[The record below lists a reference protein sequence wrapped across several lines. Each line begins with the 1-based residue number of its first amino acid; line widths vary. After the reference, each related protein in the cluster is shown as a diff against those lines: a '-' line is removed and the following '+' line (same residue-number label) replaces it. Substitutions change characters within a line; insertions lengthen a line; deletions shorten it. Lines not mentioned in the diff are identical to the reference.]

1 MPVPAAG
8 HVRIRLARECVL
20 PGAAGPAQAV
30 IDMARAG
37 KCGRANREIVWE
49 DSVSLM
55 TRKHPVDN
63 VVGVRDRAVKGA
75 QRAVPAAKKAVP
87 LAKNASVAVVR
98 SAEDAAAWAKPRV
111 DDAAAWAKPRVD
123 DAAAWAKPHV
133 DDARAWAAPRLERSG
148 VAVQETLAPAISEAI
163 VSAARKLDVKPARK
177 RRRWAT
183 VLAVSM
189 LLAAAGSA
197 AAAVALRRRPSV
209 VGYEPADQ
217 GSADVSTSAAD
228 QHVTADGSQPDVE
241 VNGQSPEV

>member
-1 MPVPAAG
+1 
-8 HVRIRLARECVL
+8 
-20 PGAAGPAQAV
+20 
-30 IDMARAG
+30 
-37 KCGRANREIVWE
+37 
-49 DSVSLM
+49 M
-55 TRKHPVDN
+55 TRKHPVDD

-87 LAKNASVAVVR
+87 LAKNASAAVAR
-98 SAEDAAAWAKPRV
+98 SAEDAAAWAKPHV
-111 DDAAAWAKPRVD
+111 DDAAAWAKPR
-123 DAAAWAKPHV
+123 V

-163 VSAARKLDVKPARK
+163 VAAARKLDVKPARK
-177 RRRWAT
+177 RRRWAS

-197 AAAVALRRRPSV
+197 AAAIMLRRRPPV

-217 GSADVSTSAAD
+217 SSGDLSTAAAD
-228 QHVTADGSQPDVE
+228 QHATADGSQPDAD